1 MDGSLGHFKA
11 TLQRKKERAEKKGNR
26 SANHSSKPGE
36 KVDYNFLKLSKEEL
50 EKVKDKIRRDSKR
63 RKLKQVVIFIIIL
76 IISSIGLYY
85 VFN

>member
-11 TLQRKKERAEKKGNR
+11 TLQRKKERAEKKGHR

-36 KVDYNFLKLSKEEL
+36 KVDYNFPKLSKEEL

-76 IISSIGLYY
+76 ILSSIGLYY

>member
-36 KVDYNFLKLSKEEL
+36 KVDYNFPKLSKEEL

-76 IISSIGLYY
+76 ILSSIGLYY

>member
-36 KVDYNFLKLSKEEL
+36 KVDYNFPKLSKEEL

-63 RKLKQVVIFIIIL
+63 RRLKQMVIFIIIL
-76 IISSIGLYY
+76 ILSSIGLYY

>member
-26 SANHSSKPGE
+26 GGQNSTGSGE
-36 KVDYNFLKLSKEEL
+36 KVEYNFPKLSNEEL
-50 EKVKDKIRRDSKR
+50 EKVKEKIRLDSNR
-63 RKLKQVVIFIIIL
+63 RKKKQIIIFMV
-76 IISSIGLYY
+76 IILLFSIGLYF